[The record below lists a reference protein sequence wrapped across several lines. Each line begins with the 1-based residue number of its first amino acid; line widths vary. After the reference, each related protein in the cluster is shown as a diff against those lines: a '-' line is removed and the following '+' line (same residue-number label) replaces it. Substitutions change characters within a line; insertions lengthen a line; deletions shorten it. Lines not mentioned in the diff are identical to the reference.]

1 MGIPSIKEPAVPYGS
16 IVVVSGASG
25 FIGSHIVDQVLAAG
39 YKVRGTTRN
48 LQRSAWMSDFFAK
61 QYGTE
66 KFELVQ
72 VPDMDVDG
80 AFDDAV
86 AGASGFIHVANDMT
100 GVADPK
106 VAIPRAVDG
115 ALNAL
120 KASAKEPR
128 MKRFV
133 FTSSSFAVTLPKPGK
148 RFSVTADTFNDEAV
162 ERAWQPD
169 PDGASVYACS
179 KVEAERAI
187 AKWVEENNP
196 SLTVNTIQ
204 PNANIGP
211 VLSAAHQ
218 GYPTTAGFIIDEFMK
233 RQPTPQLTDMGA
245 LPEDNI
251 ADLITTYNE
260 LNSNRI
266 EELADEPS
274 ALEFMRYVARNTPF
288 VVRNAAT
295 SWEAYKRWDKDF
307 LLKTLEDQSVNV
319 AVTPHGN
326 ADAPTPLP
334 NGILSLSKPHEEP
347 QRFDTFLNTIIAQT
361 AEDLSSSRPT
371 AVSPEVLYAQTQNSN
386 LHTEYAP
393 LFHLDHLPRSLPFAR
408 IALDQPQPDALN
420 LWIGNARAT
429 TALHKDNYENL
440 YVQLRG
446 RKRFAL
452 LPPHCHPCVNERPL
466 RSATYRR
473 RGAGAEADNN
483 NDGILVLEP
492 DGDGTEDVPFATWDP
507 DRPDA
512 NATPYSHLAR
522 PMIVVLEPGDMLY
535 LPAMWYH
542 KVSQFCTPE
551 DEGFVL
557 AVNYWYD
564 MDFSGP
570 LYPLSSF
577 VRNSALKA
585 QAEAERHE
593 SVGQRGIPR

>member
-1 MGIPSIKEPAVPYGS
+1 
-16 IVVVSGASG
+16 
-25 FIGSHIVDQVLAAG
+25 
-39 YKVRGTTRN
+39 
-48 LQRSAWMSDFFAK
+48 
-61 QYGTE
+61 
-66 KFELVQ
+66 
-72 VPDMDVDG
+72 
-80 AFDDAV
+80 
-86 AGASGFIHVANDMT
+86 
-100 GVADPK
+100 
-106 VAIPRAVDG
+106 
-115 ALNAL
+115 
-120 KASAKEPR
+120 
-128 MKRFV
+128 
-133 FTSSSFAVTLPKPGK
+133 
-148 RFSVTADTFNDEAV
+148 
-162 ERAWQPD
+162 
-169 PDGASVYACS
+169 
-179 KVEAERAI
+179 
-187 AKWVEENNP
+187 
-196 SLTVNTIQ
+196 
-204 PNANIGP
+204 
-211 VLSAAHQ
+211 
-218 GYPTTAGFIIDEFMK
+218 
-233 RQPTPQLTDMGA
+233 MGA

-319 AVTPHGN
+319 AITPHGN

-585 QAEAERHE
+585 QAEAERHQ